1 MSNLPPLSLPRFHV
15 NELSRPRP
23 TKSGGLEPS
32 QPEQDFVVE
41 SDEPQVQS
49 EPELEAQP
57 EPDLPPVAMLP
68 EIDTGAILNSL
79 EAAKAGLERT
89 ALVHSQQLVSE
100 FLKAAFPA
108 LTEAFLAEE
117 VRRAV
122 EAMAPSNIERL
133 LIKVPEAYEAAF
145 QRTLQTS
152 PELSQV
158 WMLEVH
164 ANADAILIDVD
175 WQSGGLNF
183 DMQQFLDS
191 SLARLAGPNHTQE
204 GHNV

>member
-23 TKSGGLEPS
+23 AKSGALEHPK
-32 QPEQDFVVE
+32 PETPFAVDSE
-41 SDEPQVQS
+41 DPAPQS

-57 EPDLPPVAMLP
+57 EPETPPVSMLP

-79 EAAKAGLERT
+79 EAAKAGLERA
-89 ALVHSQQLVSE
+89 ALAHSQQLVSE
-100 FLKAAFPA
+100 FLQAAFPA
-108 LTEAFLAEE
+108 LSQAFLAEE

-122 EAMAPSNIERL
+122 ETMAPNDVERL
-133 LIKVPEAYEAAF
+133 VVKVPESYAAAF
-145 QRTLQTS
+145 QRTLQAS
-152 PELSQV
+152 PEMSEICS
-158 WMLEVH
+158 LETH
-164 ANADAILIDVD
+164 AGDNSILIDVD
-175 WQSGGLNF
+175 WQSGGLTF

-191 SLARLAGPNHTQE
+191 SLARLSGLTQTQE